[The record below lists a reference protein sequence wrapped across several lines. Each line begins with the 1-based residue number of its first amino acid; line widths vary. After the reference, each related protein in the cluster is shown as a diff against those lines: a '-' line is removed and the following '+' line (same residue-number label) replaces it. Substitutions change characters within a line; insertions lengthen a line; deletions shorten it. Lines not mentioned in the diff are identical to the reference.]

1 MRRLGS
7 YFLASALKAA
17 ARVLRDR
24 GETENLVQLARE
36 KAAKNLGRLEKIV
49 DDLNSLFRLVK
60 AWARGAYREIPWK
73 AIVSAVAALIYFLN
87 PFDFIPDL
95 IPFSGFLDDAAVVGF
110 VMASMKSEIEK
121 FLAWERGE
129 EQMITNKPG

>member
-60 AWARGAYREIPWK
+60 AWASGAYREIPWK

-95 IPFSGFLDDAAVVGF
+95 IPFSGFLDDVAVVGF
-110 VMASMKSEIEK
+110 VMASIKSEIEK

-129 EQMITNKPG
+129 EQMITNEPS